1 MSEEPIVRTEV
12 ACVVDAVARYYGVGS
27 QQVYGR
33 GRSGTVATAR
43 AVSIY
48 LVRMTLGYSYPE
60 IARLFGS
67 RNHSTIISA
76 VQGITAKRAKDEALD
91 RALDV
96 LRDAAIEG
104 QGKDPSTRT
113 PIAFPDKVWDKLQ
126 GLLDTGMFG
135 KNINDVVVRL
145 VSEKLFMLTKGE

>member
-1 MSEEPIVRTEV
+1 MSEDPIVRAEV
-12 ACVVDAVARYYGVGS
+12 TCVVDAVARYYGVGS
-27 QQVYGR
+27 QQIYGR

-43 AVSIY
+43 SVSIY

-67 RNHSTIISA
+67 RNHSTIIS
-76 VQGITAKRAKDEALD
+76 VIQGVVAKRAKDEGFD
-91 RALDV
+91 RTLDV
-96 LRDAAIEG
+96 LRDSALEW
-104 QGKDPSTRT
+104 QGKDPATRT

-135 KNINDVVVRL
+135 KSINDVVVRL